1 MRVAGVRPSG
11 PSGRIRWTEDMQRMV
26 AERTRAGH
34 TAAEISRD
42 IGVSPN
48 AVSNLT
54 ARLRQRGWQVTVRRS
69 HRVDWTE
76 AMDAALRA
84 AVDAGRRVAE
94 VAAEMG
100 ITPMAAR
107 RRIAALGLTA
117 AARRGSIR
125 PEQKALLRRV
135 AQRAGQAPRL
145 PRHPMPERGIARQ
158 FPHRVTIADLRL
170 TTCRFPTWANDA
182 EPRPAEAFYCGAPV
196 EPGKTYCPDCR
207 AFVFAPRAQGRVG

>member
-1 MRVAGVRPSG
+1 MRVEQVRLSG
-11 PSGRIRWTEDMQRMV
+11 PAGRIRWTDDLQRIV
-26 AERTRAGH
+26 AERTLAGH
-34 TAAEISRD
+34 TAAEISQTL
-42 IGVSPN
+42 GVSPN
-48 AVSNLT
+48 AVSSLA
-54 ARLRQRGWQVTVRRS
+54 ARLRQRGWQVQARRPDQI
-69 HRVDWTE
+69 RWTGE
-76 AMDAALRA
+76 MDAGLAA
-84 AVDAGRRVAE
+84 AVTAGRRVAE

-125 PEQKALLRRV
+125 PEQQALLRRV
-135 AQRAGQAPRL
+135 AQKGGGAPRL
-145 PRHPMPERGIARQ
+145 PLHPMPERGIARQ
-158 FPHRVTIADLRL
+158 FPHRVTIADLRF

-196 EPGKTYCPDCR
+196 EPGKTYCPECR

>member
-1 MRVAGVRPSG
+1 MSVTHVTASG
-11 PSGRIRWTEDMQRMV
+11 PAGRIAWTDDLQRMV
-26 AERTRAGH
+26 AERTLAGH
-34 TAAEISRD
+34 TAVEISRD
-42 IGVSPN
+42 LGVSPN
-48 AVSNLT
+48 AVT
-54 ARLRQRGWQVTVRRS
+54 GMTTRLRQRGWQVQARRPDQI
-69 HRVDWTE
+69 RWTGE
-76 AMDAALRA
+76 MDAGLAA
-84 AVDAGRRVAE
+84 AVTAGRRVAE

-117 AARRGSIR
+117 AARRGSIC
-125 PEQKALLRRV
+125 PEQQALMRRV

-158 FPHRVTIADLRL
+158 FPWRVTIADLRL

-182 EPRPAEAFYCGAPV
+182 EPRPDEAFYCGAPV
-196 EPGKTYCPDCR
+196 EPGKTYCPECR